1 MMKKIAEK
9 LDEILEY
16 GGEAKE
22 IAFIVIGGLSLLTSL
37 ADGRWHFW
45 PFPFDAAWIAVI
57 LCGIP
62 IMLEALIGIITEF
75 DIKSDVLVAIAI
87 VASVII
93 GETFA
98 AGEVAFIMGLG
109 EMLEH
114 LTEEK
119 ARAGIE
125 NLAKMSPVKA
135 RLLKD
140 GNEQE
145 IKADEVKPG
154 DILRVIPGEKIPA
167 DGTIIKGETA
177 IDQSVMTGESMPV
190 DKSVGDKVIS
200 GTINQYGAFEM
211 QATSSG
217 EESSMQRMIRL
228 VRSADAG
235 KARIVRL
242 ADKWATWIVVFAFT
256 AAIITYF
263 ATGEAI
269 RAVTVLVV
277 FCPCALVLAT
287 PAAIMAAIGNAARHG
302 FLVKE
307 GDALERLS
315 YISIMAFDK
324 TGTLTQGRPEVSKI
338 IPFEGQSE
346 EYAYSIAAAAEA
358 LSEHP
363 LGKAVHSG
371 WKKQNSEAELP
382 EAGNFRMIPGGG
394 VSATIG
400 GKSLLIGS
408 ARLMTAEGISMPDSE
423 SVAMKSV
430 QDSISG
436 GGTAV
441 YVAEN
446 GAAIACIILGDK
458 PRESAAATIS
468 GLKKHCI
475 RPVLIT
481 GDNHSAAM
489 SAASGM
495 GISEIRAECLP
506 EDKLSHI
513 RQMQQ
518 DGSKACMIGDGVND
532 ALALKASFASI
543 AMGGIGSQ
551 IAMEAADISLTGDE
565 IRELPHLIALSRRMM
580 NTIRLNISCAML
592 LNFVAIGLAMA
603 GLMGPVAGALV
614 HNAGSVAVIFNSALL
629 AAWKERQ

>member
-1 MMKKIAEK
+1 MKKLAEK
-9 LDEILEY
+9 LEEILEY
-16 GGEAKE
+16 GGEARE
-22 IAFIVIGGLSLLTSL
+22 IAFLAIGGISLLLSL
-37 ADGRWHFW
+37 ADSRWHFIGL
-45 PFPFDAAWIAVI
+45 PFDISWVAIL

-145 IKADEVKPG
+145 INADEVRPG

-167 DGTIIKGETA
+167 DGIITKGETS
-177 IDQSVMTGESMPV
+177 IDQSAMTGEPMPA
-190 DKSVGDKVIS
+190 DKSSGDKVLS
-200 GTINQYGAFEM
+200 GTVNQYGAFEM
-211 QATSSG
+211 RATTSG

-242 ADKWATWIVVFAFT
+242 ADKWATWIVVLAFT

-358 LSEHP
+358 
-363 LGKAVHSG
+363 
-371 WKKQNSEAELP
+371 
-382 EAGNFRMIPGGG
+382 
-394 VSATIG
+394 
-400 GKSLLIGS
+400 
-408 ARLMTAEGISMPDSE
+408 
-423 SVAMKSV
+423 
-430 QDSISG
+430 
-436 GGTAV
+436 
-441 YVAEN
+441 
-446 GAAIACIILGDK
+446 
-458 PRESAAATIS
+458 
-468 GLKKHCI
+468 
-475 RPVLIT
+475 
-481 GDNHSAAM
+481 
-489 SAASGM
+489 
-495 GISEIRAECLP
+495 
-506 EDKLSHI
+506 
-513 RQMQQ
+513 
-518 DGSKACMIGDGVND
+518 
-532 ALALKASFASI
+532 
-543 AMGGIGSQ
+543 
-551 IAMEAADISLTGDE
+551 
-565 IRELPHLIALSRRMM
+565 
-580 NTIRLNISCAML
+580 
-592 LNFVAIGLAMA
+592 
-603 GLMGPVAGALV
+603 
-614 HNAGSVAVIFNSALL
+614 
-629 AAWKERQ
+629 